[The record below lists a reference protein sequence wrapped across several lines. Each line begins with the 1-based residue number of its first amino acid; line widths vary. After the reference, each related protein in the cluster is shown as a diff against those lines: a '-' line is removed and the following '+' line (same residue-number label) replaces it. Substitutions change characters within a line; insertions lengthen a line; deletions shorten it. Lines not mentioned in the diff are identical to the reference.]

1 MLDGMRIIQQKVLKQ
16 STPSE
21 IIWKLSP
28 SCRKILINCT
38 PKRQKG
44 ATSRGTAR
52 AHRRK
57 SSGAPTAT
65 AHFGSGVALGQ
76 GGIPSSFLLVMPRY
90 AYWQVNDSDEKEWK
104 RMEIDENREYAAC
117 VLFSYTLIRLI
128 LSSIGL
134 DFGNRN
140 FLWHLRGW
148 TWPPAPRGGTGPGR
162 SSAPD
167 CKGKKNILLWNCAE
181 RNIRYSH
188 ILAM

>member
-1 MLDGMRIIQQKVLKQ
+1 MLDGMRIIQQKALKQ

-76 GGIPSSFLLVMPRY
+76 GGIPSSFLLVMPIDR
-90 AYWQVNDSDEKEWK
+90 WMIVMKKNENGWK
-104 RMEIDENREYAAC
+104 SMKIGNMLHA
-117 VLFSYTLIRLI
+117 SYSLILLI

-167 CKGKKNILLWNCAE
+167 CKGKKKYLTVEL
-181 RNIRYSH
+181 RRKKYT
-188 ILAM
+188 ILAYTRNVMAM